1 MCIALAEASGKH
13 GSQNP
18 VYVELNA
25 AIMKLVHATDAQDRL
40 ACTSILRALI
50 DIDILEDT
58 QKIRISAQVK
68 TLISG
73 NNMTVCSEAIDIFGK
88 LLQKKWAVVM
98 SSVEPEVSR
107 CLEWLASDRSE
118 VRRITALRFI
128 EVLCVGAPT
137 SLYSYIPKILTSLSQ
152 PMRDHRM
159 EMRNAAARTL
169 GACLDLVPMQ
179 DQTTRNPWL
188 NYLFEELQR
197 GYQSGTIEGFH
208 AALLICQELVLHG
221 GMYMQS
227 HYTNASDMALKLK
240 DHRDPVVRKAA
251 INLLPTLARYS
262 PQDFARL
269 NVGGETLMARACN
282 YLVTMS
288 RSNSADRATAFLAL
302 AHIAQSC
309 SSDFRVYLE
318 PTTRAI
324 RDVLIQR
331 VKLRAPLTAEP
342 DETAVAI
349 LQAIAILASAMG
361 PALTRYMR
369 EILDLMFTTGLSQA
383 LCDSLAVLER
393 EVSQL
398 QPAIQ
403 DRLLDM
409 VSIILVNVPFRPMQP
424 SLDRLEQRMG
434 AASLHYALT
443 PGGANGVGS
452 GAGSSINGVNGSMS
466 ASGLGLGSGGAGAGV
481 GGPAEINGNMRVSAS
496 VNGVGGNAA
505 GSGEPVSIVVA
516 TANSMTVTADVIVL
530 ALHTLSSFKF
540 SEENLSEFVR
550 NGILQYLGHRNAQ
563 VRKEAINAVS
573 HIVLSDPL
581 YKTMAGAGVEVAS
594 EVVQRLVVTAVTDL
608 DPEVR
613 LAAATMLKRGTCFDF
628 HMGKAQNIQSLFLL
642 LNDEVFEVRL
652 TILEVIGRLANM
664 NPAHV
669 MPSLRRMVVQLLTE
683 LEFAQTNTEREECI
697 QLIMIL
703 VCAAENW
710 VRPYVG
716 DIFRTILPRI
726 DDGPPQLSS
735 RLLDTVAALAR
746 VGGSDL
752 VPHIDKLLSSIMNA
766 LSDTTNTQKHV
777 SALRALGNCASFCGM
792 VITPYVEYPRLF
804 DILAGMLKNQSD
816 KELRLEVVRVIGAL
830 GAIDPHKYKDA

>member
-1 MCIALAEASGKH
+1 M
-13 GSQNP
+13 
-18 VYVELNA
+18 
-25 AIMKLVHATDAQDRL
+25 
-40 ACTSILRALI
+40 
-50 DIDILEDT
+50 LEDT
-58 QKIRISAQVK
+58 QKTRITSQVK

-73 NNMTVCSEAIDIFGK
+73 NNITVCSEAVDIFGK
-88 LLQKKWAVVM
+88 LVQKKWAVIM
-98 SSVEPEVSR
+98 SSIESEVSR

-137 SLYSYIPKILTSLSQ
+137 SLYSYTPKILTSLSQ
-152 PMRDHRM
+152 PVRDHRL
-159 EMRNAAARTL
+159 EMRIAAARTL

-188 NYLFEELQR
+188 NYLFEELDR
-197 GYQSGTIEGFH
+197 VHKFGTVEGFH

-227 HYTNASDMALKLK
+227 RYSDASEMALKLK

-251 INLLPTLARYS
+251 INLLPILARYS

-269 NVGGETLMARACN
+269 NVGGGGSSSSSSSSSESLMARTCN
-282 YLVTMS
+282 YLITLS

-302 AHIAQSC
+302 AHIAQAC
-309 SSDFRVYLE
+309 SSDFRAYLE

-331 VKLRAPLTAEP
+331 VKLRVPLTAEP
-342 DETAVAI
+342 DETAVAT
-349 LQAIAILASAMG
+349 LQAIAILAVAMG

-369 EILDLMFTTGLSQA
+369 DILDLMFTTGLSQT

-409 VSIILVNVPFRPMQP
+409 VSIILVNVPFRPTQP

-434 AASLHYALT
+434 AVSLHYALT
-443 PGGANGVGS
+443 PGGANDFGSSSSGGVG
-452 GAGSSINGVNGSMS
+452 GINGSLS
-466 ASGLGLGSGGAGAGV
+466 ASGLGLGSGGV
-481 GGPAEINGNMRVSAS
+481 GGGGAPEINGNTRVSAPG
-496 VNGVGGNAA
+496 NNPGGT
-505 GSGEPVSIVVA
+505 GSSEPVSIVVA
-516 TANSMTVTADVIVL
+516 TANSITVTSDIIVL

-550 NGILQYLGHRNAQ
+550 NGILQYLSHRNAQ

-608 DPEVR
+608 DSEVR
-613 LAAATMLKRGTCFDF
+613 LTAARMLKKGTCFDF

-642 LNDEVFEVRL
+642 LNDEIFE
-652 TILEVIGRLANM
+652 
-664 NPAHV
+664 
-669 MPSLRRMVVQLLTE
+669 
-683 LEFAQTNTEREECI
+683 
-697 QLIMIL
+697 
-703 VCAAENW
+703 
-710 VRPYVG
+710 
-716 DIFRTILPRI
+716 
-726 DDGPPQLSS
+726 
-735 RLLDTVAALAR
+735 
-746 VGGSDL
+746 
-752 VPHIDKLLSSIMNA
+752 
-766 LSDTTNTQKHV
+766 
-777 SALRALGNCASFCGM
+777 
-792 VITPYVEYPRLF
+792 
-804 DILAGMLKNQSD
+804 
-816 KELRLEVVRVIGAL
+816 
-830 GAIDPHKYKDA
+830 